1 MTMKKIIGA
10 VFAAAVMTFGGIV
23 CSAAKEDTTSTAK
36 ASATFCFDT
45 DAGLS
50 KWENFGS
57 ADTANLTMSISNDRK
72 VSGSAL
78 VIKESFDEPL
88 PAKFGGIRL
97 SSQQFGMSSFEGCR
111 FEFDIYVDAAV
122 QGHTDEMKMF
132 SDGKAWIEQIIDVDK
147 QSWVHYSMTV
157 PADKKNTYFGIS
169 IPISD
174 NYNGTVAC
182 IDELKIYDPSGE
194 MMFNVGDFSPEQLQ
208 AETKGGSTFGYVMMI
223 ILFIVLI
230 LGVLAAL
237 AYFVMRL
244 IIRYR

>member
-1 MTMKKIIGA
+1 
-10 VFAAAVMTFGGIV
+10 
-23 CSAAKEDTTSTAK
+23 
-36 ASATFCFDT
+36 
-45 DAGLS
+45 
-50 KWENFGS
+50 
-57 ADTANLTMSISNDRK
+57 
-72 VSGSAL
+72 
-78 VIKESFDEPL
+78 
-88 PAKFGGIRL
+88 
-97 SSQQFGMSSFEGCR
+97 
-111 FEFDIYVDAAV
+111 
-122 QGHTDEMKMF
+122 
-132 SDGKAWIEQIIDVDK
+132 
-147 QSWVHYSMTV
+147 MTV